1 ASLGVQIHGGMGFIE
16 ETGAAQL
23 LRDARITPI
32 YEGTNGIQAIDLVVR
47 KLPLGQG
54 EHIKGFLEELQ
65 ADADKASASNR
76 PELGETGARLSKAI
90 AQAREA
96 TEWLQKA
103 VADGQLEAA
112 LAGATPY
119 QRLLSLV
126 SGGAYL
132 ARAALAGDDSGR
144 AVLSRFFAEN
154 MLAEVSS
161 LKDTVITGAASL

>member
-1 ASLGVQIHGGMGFIE
+1 MGFIE

-32 YEGTNGIQAIDLVVR
+32 YEGTNGIQAIDLVAR
-47 KLPLGQG
+47 KLPLGNG
-54 EHIKGFLEELQ
+54 EHIKDFLAELQ
-65 ADADKASASNR
+65 DDADKATASNR

-90 AQAREA
+90 AEAREA
-96 TEWLQKA
+96 TDWLQKA
-103 VADGQLEAA
+103 VAEGQLEAA

-132 ARAALAGDDSGR
+132 ARAALADGDSGR

-161 LKDTVITGAASL
+161 LKDTVITGAASLAAAKSALEA